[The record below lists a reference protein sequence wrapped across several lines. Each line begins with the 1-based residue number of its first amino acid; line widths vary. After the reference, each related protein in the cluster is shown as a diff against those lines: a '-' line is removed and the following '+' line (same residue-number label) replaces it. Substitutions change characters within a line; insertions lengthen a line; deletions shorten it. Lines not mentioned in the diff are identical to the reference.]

1 MEDVTK
7 KHEILT
13 KAVEQT
19 KRESG
24 AKKVLKSTK
33 YIKDAEEEAKR
44 EGETYAYLILNEML
58 PLLKS
63 YFLGRFYCD
72 FFPNCF
78 GGGNRYVID
87 RTYDRERNV

>member
-13 KAVEQT
+13 KAVEHA

-24 AKKVLKSTK
+24 AKKVFKFTK

-63 YFLGRFYCD
+63 YFLAGFIATTILFFISCLTGRLLKYSS
-72 FFPNCF
+72 
-78 GGGNRYVID
+78 
-87 RTYDRERNV
+87 